1 MNIVGL
7 SAFYHDSSCCLLRNG
22 QLLAAA
28 AEERFSRVK
37 HDAGLPVQAFRF
49 CLEKGGLDL
58 TEVDC
63 LAYYEMPREKLSRQ
77 LWQGAFH
84 TASAEAAWLDPTFVE
99 RSIREKLGYEGP
111 ILFVDHHLSH
121 AASAFYYSGFGEAA
135 IMTVDGVGEWT
146 TTAYGRGSGRSI
158 DTIEKVLFPH
168 SLGLLYA
175 TVTAYL
181 GFRVNDGEY
190 KVMGLAPY
198 GQPRFAAAIRSLV
211 ELR

>member
-63 LAYYEMPREKLSRQ
+63 LAYYEMPREKLGRQ
-77 LWQGAFH
+77 LWQGALG
-84 TASAEAAWLDPTFVE
+84 TAATETAWLDPTFVA
-99 RSIREKLGYEGP
+99 RSIREKLGYEGR
-111 ILFVDHHLSH
+111 ILFFCHHLSH
-121 AASAFYYSGFGEAA
+121 QERSHQPRADRDGHDVHREIFGERGNPARRLA
-135 IMTVDGVGEWT
+135 FQGRFHHRLHHFRRRPSRQFGHAPP
-146 TTAYGRGSGRSI
+146 TA
-158 DTIEKVLFPH
+158 
-168 SLGLLYA
+168 
-175 TVTAYL
+175 
-181 GFRVNDGEY
+181 
-190 KVMGLAPY
+190 
-198 GQPRFAAAIRSLV
+198 
-211 ELR
+211 